1 MCVCVSEAE
10 APLGR
15 EVSSVLFPLF
25 LYLHLDMAR
34 CGLKGAVDSFF
45 SRFHSSFQQDAE
57 QRAIVEHLRGVV
69 TPQVSHH
76 GNRPT
81 TFRTGFSLSCCCDS
95 DFDQKKKKQT
105 RLHQILAALC
115 GCHDDRHSGRVSKN
129 KDLWHRSVT
138 MATLICSSGW

>member
-10 APLGR
+10 VPLGR
-15 EVSSVLFPLF
+15 EVSAVLFPLF

-45 SRFHSSFQQDAE
+45 SRFHSFFQQDAE

-69 TPQVSHH
+69 TLQVSRR

-81 TFRTGFSLSCCCDS
+81 TFSTGLSLM
-95 DFDQKKKKQT
+95 QQ
-105 RLHQILAALC
+105 
-115 GCHDDRHSGRVSKN
+115 
-129 KDLWHRSVT
+129 VT
-138 MATLICSSGW
+138 